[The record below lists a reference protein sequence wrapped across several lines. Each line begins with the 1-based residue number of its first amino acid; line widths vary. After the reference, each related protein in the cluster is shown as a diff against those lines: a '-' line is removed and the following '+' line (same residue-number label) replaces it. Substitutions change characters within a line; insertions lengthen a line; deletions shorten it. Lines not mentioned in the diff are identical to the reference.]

1 MKKSTQKRLQRKQ
14 NNLPGMF
21 VDSSV
26 FLELLLGQPKHE
38 ECLSFF
44 TRARYKYRL
53 ATSVLALGE
62 VIDTLSTIEE
72 SNMKEKSLIRF
83 SELLAKGNMAVYPIS
98 RVCLKNN
105 IAVMESDEYLDS
117 HDSLI
122 FSSAFTENFKMLV
135 TLDSDFTKQTGSVW
149 HLKVKQPKEA

>member
-1 MKKSTQKRLQRKQ
+1 MKKSTQKRLQKRQ

-44 TRARYKYRL
+44 NRARYKYRL

-62 VIDTLSTIEE
+62 ISNTLSAIEE
-72 SNMKEKSLIRF
+72 VNMKEKSLIRF
-83 SELLAKGNMAVYPIS
+83 SELLFNGNMAVYPVS

-117 HDSLI
+117 HDALI
-122 FSSAFTENFKMLV
+122 FSSAFTENFKTLV
-135 TLDSDFTKQTGSVW
+135 TLDSDFTERTSRLLHMKI
-149 HLKVKQPKEA
+149 KQPREA